1 MNYKS
6 STNFA
11 TTTFTFFSFC
21 KNLRFFHVAKICVA
35 RVSLLPGRATQVGRG
50 HVCTVLLLVSASAE
64 LAHAPHSNHRSTSK
78 RYPPTEV
85 SRNVPDETS
94 TSAETGGVSAPEV
107 SVPLVSA
114 SAESAHAPH
123 SSPARTNRE
132 QRTRLHLP
140 DEDCRGLTQTQR
152 ESNRARTACGAFPCL
167 FHWETQELHPAPPR
181 RHTKFLRF
189 PMEKTTKGT
198 GIRSRRRSRSSV
210 LPKSRENHKPSA
222 KHKPSTSPAQAQAQA
237 QPQAPR
243 RQSDVR

>member
-123 SSPARTNRE
+123 SSPARTNE
-132 QRTRLHLP
+132 GQRARRHVP
-140 DEDCRGLTQTQR
+140 DEDCSGLTLSQAVT
-152 ESNRARTACGAFPCL
+152 
-167 FHWETQELHPAPPR
+167 
-181 RHTKFLRF
+181 FLRF
-189 PMEKTTKGT
+189 KGAQDEVPAFPNGKDKGT
-198 GIRSRRRSRSSV
+198 RQNSIRAS
-210 LPKSRENHKPSA
+210 LPFFCFA
-222 KHKPSTSPAQAQAQA
+222 
-237 QPQAPR
+237 
-243 RQSDVR
+243 